1 MNRSL
6 TIGDMIEVPEV
17 QTVIRLEEG
26 RTRSAEISRSFVFTE
41 EVASHLTVLADS
53 LLQQRGRGFFLQ
65 GDFGSGKSHFLAAL
79 TACLSTRPG
88 SEELSRQHQ
97 GLDRLKASGQKLL
110 AVDISLIQYR
120 ATTSLEQ
127 IVVEVIEARLAS
139 AGISTR
145 LTPRAAFL
153 DHLKNLLKSEDLA
166 AAFAGQLDIRPQE
179 IDAFVRDHPRRSYV
193 EGVRFM
199 KEFGVEAPES
209 LVEERIE
216 TFERTIKAVQQA
228 GFKGLVLIMD
238 ESHRYRA
245 SAGVRAINELKPVIG
260 LELTATPF
268 VETKTNKGAVP
279 FKNVILDV
287 HVIGIEV
294 SNPLITLCT
303 DFCA

>member
-6 TIGDMIEVPEV
+6 TIGDLIEVPEV

-41 EVASHLTVLADS
+41 EVASHLTVVADS

-79 TACLSTRPG
+79 TACLNTLPG

-97 GLDRLKASGQKLL
+97 GLDRLNASGRKLL

-127 IVVEVIEARLAS
+127 IVVEAIETRLSS
-139 AGISTR
+139 AGIPTR

-153 DHLKNLLKSEDLA
+153 DHLKNLIKSEDLA
-166 AAFAGQLDIRPQE
+166 AAFGGQVNIRPE
-179 IDAFVRDHPRRSYV
+179 DIDAFLRDHPRRSYV

-199 KEFGVEAPES
+199 KALGVEAPES
-209 LVEERIE
+209 LVEERVE
-216 TFERTIKAVQQA
+216 TFTRTIKTIRQS
-228 GFKGLVLIMD
+228 GFDGP
-238 ESHRYRA
+238 H
-245 SAGVRAINELKPVIG
+245 
-260 LELTATPF
+260 
-268 VETKTNKGAVP
+268 
-279 FKNVILDV
+279 
-287 HVIGIEV
+287 
-294 SNPLITLCT
+294 
-303 DFCA
+303 